1 MVTLLPSVASDAAA
15 RGQPCYP
22 RPAMDLERG
31 GGESSQNPVEGVRTI
46 RFASLADLAAGI
58 AHEINNPLAIILE
71 AAGWIGDLLDEEDLA
86 GSTNVDEVRRALRQ
100 IVTQGGRCKE
110 ITRNLLSFA
119 RRTSAQLEDLQLN
132 QLVTEVVEAYTRRAR
147 ERGVE
152 LVTQLDPELPTAR
165 LSATEMQQVLTNLLG
180 NAIDALQPRGGR
192 VVVRTGLVGDELH
205 LEVEDDG
212 PGIPES
218 VLPRVFEPFFTTKPV
233 GKGTGLGLAVCAG
246 IVSSLGGSIAVETAS
261 GVGTTFHVRVPL
273 EPAEPGL
280 RPPKDAETV
289 PAEVPGPA
297 TGRPAVVLVVD
308 DELEYAETL
317 CLRLGRRGLHVLV
330 AGRVEQAL
338 EMVDTTRNLDV
349 ILLSAAMR
357 GVDTIELLGELKRAE
372 PRVEVIL
379 LAAHSSAETAIA
391 GLRRG
396 AFDYLL
402 KPCDTEVLMGRIERA
417 RTRKQRREQEDQEAR
432 ILEIT
437 SRRV

>member
-1 MVTLLPSVASDAAA
+1 
-15 RGQPCYP
+15 
-22 RPAMDLERG
+22 MDVERG
-31 GGESSQNPVEGVRTI
+31 GGESGSSQGEGVRTI

-71 AAGWIGDLLDEEDLA
+71 AAGWIGDLLDEVDLA
-86 GSTNVDEVRRALRQ
+86 ASPNADEVRRALKQ
-100 IVTQGGRCKE
+100 IITQGGRCRD

-132 QLVTEVVEAYTRRAR
+132 QLVAEVVEGYTKRAR
-147 ERGVE
+147 ERRVV
-152 LVTQLDPELPTAR
+152 LVTELDPELPTAR
-165 LSATEMQQVLTNLLG
+165 LSATEMQQVLTNLIG
-180 NAIDALQPRGGR
+180 NAIDALQPGGGR
-192 VVVRTGLVGDELH
+192 VTVRTGRAGEELH
-205 LEVEDDG
+205 VEVEDDG

-246 IVSSLGGSIAVETAS
+246 IVSSLGGSIGVETAT
-261 GVGTTFHVRVPL
+261 GAGTTFHVRLPL

-280 RPPKDAETV
+280 RPPTAAEMAPV
-289 PAEVPGPA
+289 EAPGPGA
-297 TGRPAVVLVVD
+297 GRPAVVLVAD

-317 CLRLGRRGLHVLV
+317 SLRLRRRGLQVLTAGSADQILESV
-330 AGRVEQAL
+330 ASI
-338 EMVDTTRNLDV
+338 RNLDV
-349 ILLSAAMR
+349 VLLSAAMR
-357 GVDTIELLGELKRAE
+357 GVDTIALLDDCQRTNPRA
-372 PRVEVIL
+372 EVIL

-402 KPCDTEVLMGRIERA
+402 KPCDTDVLMERIGRA
-417 RTRKQRREQEDQEAR
+417 RARKQRREQEELEAR